1 MRLTPGRLLARLTIV
16 PAVAL
21 AAWLLVAFPL
31 LVVGQFT
38 PLTGALLGGP
48 AVIAALVFVP
58 RWVPEPPEDDVPWWP
73 VAAVVLITVAFAA
86 VQLAYHGEALVIRR
100 DPASYAQFTA
110 WIAQHGSLPIPQ
122 DRDLIAGNDPAVGYG
137 SLAYYEVGTDI
148 WPQFLAGLPLILSV
162 GYWIGDIPGMLLM
175 APLIGALGVLTFAG
189 LAARLIGARWAPLA
203 ALILAVC
210 QTQQWISRSTYSE
223 IAAQVLMLGALALA
237 FDASASKA
245 PERASQPHA
254 LSRGTG
260 LRDRWGA
267 THALAGVAG
276 LVFGLGL
283 VVRID
288 AIRDLLP
295 VVGFIALLLLARRSQ
310 ALPMLAGL
318 VLGLG
323 YGFVAGFWLSKPY
336 LDYLSDSLEPLLVL
350 SAVVVVGAALATALL
365 WRHGVPRTDRPSWL
379 PTAVAVL
386 AVLVVVALALR
397 PLLFVQYGHGDEATG
412 VYIGQV
418 QEIEGLPVDPE
429 RTYEEMSLYW
439 VSWYVGA
446 STVLLA
452 TLGLAILLHR
462 ILRRREPRWVLP
474 TMVLVWTVATTL
486 LRPAITPDHPWA
498 SRRLIVL
505 VIPAFILFAVWFVAW
520 LARRFATELPASVG
534 ERPGAGRM
542 AAAVVTAAGAL
553 VMLMPTAITAAGVM
567 SYRSDIGT
575 VAGTRDL
582 CAALPEDASVLMVD
596 GSAGN
601 YMQLIR
607 GMCGVPTARVLT
619 DEVAVVDRVTA
630 EIRER
635 GRTPVL
641 AASAPETLDR
651 YVPSTT
657 PKEHPFDVH
666 SASDPSTLM
675 EPPSG
680 PWAFNGDVWIAVAG

>member
-1 MRLTPGRLLARLTIV
+1 MRLTAGRLLARLTIV

-31 LVVGQFT
+31 LLIGHFT

-48 AVIAALVFVP
+48 AVIAALLFVP
-58 RWVPEPPEDDVPWWP
+58 RWVPEPPEDGVPWWP

-86 VQLAYHGEALVIRR
+86 VQVAYHAEALVIRR

-122 DRDLIAGNDPAVGYG
+122 DRDLIAGDDPALGYG
-137 SLAYYEVGTDI
+137 SLAYYEVGTDV
-148 WPQFLAGLPLILSV
+148 WPQFLSGLPLILSV
-162 GYWIGDIPGMLLM
+162 GYWIGGIPGMLVM

-189 LAARLIGARWAPLA
+189 LAARLIGVRWAPMA

-237 FDASASKA
+237 FDMWASG
-245 PERASQPHA
+245 RASTPNA
-254 LSRGTG
+254 LSRRTG
-260 LRDRWGA
+260 LRARWGA
-267 THALAGVAG
+267 THALAGAAG

-318 VLGLG
+318 ALGLG

-336 LDYLSDSLEPLLVL
+336 LDYLSDSLDPLLVL
-350 SAVVVVGAALATALL
+350 SAVVVVGVALATALL
-365 WRHGVPRTDRPSWL
+365 WRHGVPRTDRPPWL

-397 PLLFVQYGHGDEATG
+397 PLFFVQYGHGDEATG
-412 VYIGQV
+412 VFIGQV

-429 RTYEEMSLYW
+429 RTYEEMSLFW

-452 TLGLAILLHR
+452 TLGVALLLRRILL
-462 ILRRREPRWVLP
+462 RREPQWVLP

-520 LARRFATELPASVG
+520 LARRFATELPSLVG
-534 ERPGAGRM
+534 SRPGAGRRG
-542 AAAVVTAAGAL
+542 AAVVTAAGAL
-553 VMLMPTAITAAGVM
+553 VMLVPTAVTAAGVM
-567 SYRSDIGT
+567 SYRSDIGS
-575 VAGTRDL
+575 VAGTREL
-582 CAALPEDASVLMVD
+582 CAALPKDASVLMVD

-607 GMCGVPTARVLT
+607 GVCGVPTARTLT
-619 DEVAVVDRVTA
+619 DEAAVVDRVTA
-630 EIRER
+630 RIRER

-641 AASAPETLDR
+641 AASSPETLDR
-651 YVPSTT
+651 YVPPTT